1 MVMAKILIVDDSNL
15 SRRILKSILA
25 AEGHE
30 IIEASD
36 GLAGIETYVIEQPD
50 LVLLDMAMPGMPGD
64 EVLDKIMEVNPQAR
78 IIIATAD
85 LQELT
90 KSKVLAAGAIGF
102 LNKPFNRT
110 KVLDS
115 VNQGL
120 STISEIL

>member
-1 MVMAKILIVDDSNL
+1 MAKILIVDDSGL

-25 AEGHE
+25 PVGHE

-36 GLAGIETYVIEQPD
+36 GLIGIETYVIEQPD
-50 LVLLDMAMPGMPGD
+50 LVLLDMAMPGMTGD
-64 EVLDKIMEVNPQAR
+64 QVLGKILELNPQAR

-90 KSKVLAAGAIGF
+90 KSTVLAAGASGF

-115 VNQGL
+115 VNQVL

>member
-1 MVMAKILIVDDSNL
+1 MAKILIVDDSSL

-36 GLAGIETYVIEQPD
+36 GLAGIETYAIEQPD

-64 EVLDKIMEVNPQAR
+64 RVLVKMLEVNQQAR

-90 KSKVLAAGAIGF
+90 KSKVLAAGAVGF

-110 KVLDS
+110 KVLES
-115 VNQGL
+115 VNQVL